1 MCAVG
6 LVLWEARDAVSGLI
20 VSWTPQDPC
29 SELSVSQDSWTEMDM
44 GQSG

>member
-29 SELSVSQDSWTEMDM
+29 SELSVSQDSWTEMDV